1 MCTINIQVDEKRLR
15 SVMPELTTTTAIRL
29 WIQQMID
36 FRLKEMDDENE
47 ETMDIE
53 EARAMIHET
62 IRKEYALI

>member
-62 IRKEYALI
+62 IRKEYAL

>member
-1 MCTINIQVDEKRLR
+1 MCTINIQVDETRLR
-15 SVMPELTTTTAIRL
+15 NVMPELNSTAAIQL

-36 FRLKEMDDENE
+36 YRIKEIADENE

-62 IRKEYALI
+62 IRKEYALV